1 MELIV
6 DSADLEVVKEF
17 DSLLEVSGVTT
28 NPSIIIKSGKSPE
41 RAIDDILGYL
51 RPDQKF
57 FAQVVRTDF
66 EGIMEE
72 ARAIC
77 ALRPENTY
85 AKIPV
90 TRAGLRAIKEAK
102 REGLSVLATGIHSAE
117 QGFLAAMS
125 GADYLAPYVNR
136 MCNYGDGV
144 GRVIDL
150 IDMVTVNG
158 LDARVMGAS
167 FHNVEEVHE
176 LIRAGIHALTL
187 PPNIL
192 SLMVEHPGTERAV
205 EEFSAGWRSAYG
217 RDQLFEG

>member
-6 DSADLEVVKEF
+6 DSADLEAVREI
-17 DSLLEVSGVTT
+17 DSLLTVSGVTT
-28 NPSIIIKSGKSPE
+28 NPSIIIKSGKDPE
-41 RAIDDILGYL
+41 RAIGDLLAYL

-72 ARAIC
+72 ARAIN

-90 TRAGLRAIKEAK
+90 TRAGLRAIKAAK
-102 REGLSVLATGIHSAE
+102 QEGLNVLATSIHTAE
-117 QGFLAAMS
+117 QGFLAAMN

-144 GRVIDL
+144 GRVLDL
-150 IDMVTVNG
+150 IEMLAASG
-158 LDARVMGAS
+158 LESKVMGAS

-176 LIRAGIHALTL
+176 LLRAGVDAVTV
-187 PPNIL
+187 PPNVIE
-192 SLMVEHPGTERAV
+192 LMMDHPGTKKAV
-205 EEFSAGWRSAYG
+205 DEFSAGWQATYG
-217 RDQLFEG
+217 RDHLFA

>member
-6 DSADLEVVKEF
+6 DSADLAAVKEI
-17 DSLLEVSGVTT
+17 DSLLTVSGVTT
-28 NPSIIIKSGKSPE
+28 NPSIVIKSGKSPE
-41 RAIDDILGYL
+41 QAIGDILAYL

-72 ARAIC
+72 ARAIN

-90 TRAGLRAIKEAK
+90 TREGMRAIKAAK
-102 REGLSVLATGIHSAE
+102 QEGLNVLATGIHSAD
-117 QGFLAAMS
+117 QGFLAAMN

-144 GRVIDL
+144 ERVIDL
-150 IDMVTVNG
+150 IEMVTVNG
-158 LDARVMGAS
+158 LDAKVMGAS

-187 PPNIL
+187 PPNIV
-192 SLMVEHPGTERAV
+192 SLMMGHPGTEKAV
-205 EEFSAGWRSAYG
+205 EEFSANWHAAYG
-217 RDQLFEG
+217 RDCLFG

>member
-117 QGFLAAMS
+117 RSHGGLLRLNLRQIGHGGLHLRHDLCLHVAHVGHSGHLRDRAHHCAHLLQSRLLRRPGNLLRALGFHLLVCHVRYVLRFSIHFILRRRPQAA
-125 GADYLAPYVNR
+125 
-136 MCNYGDGV
+136 
-144 GRVIDL
+144 
-150 IDMVTVNG
+150 
-158 LDARVMGAS
+158 AR
-167 FHNVEEVHE
+167 
-176 LIRAGIHALTL
+176 
-187 PPNIL
+187 
-192 SLMVEHPGTERAV
+192 
-205 EEFSAGWRSAYG
+205 RSP
-217 RDQLFEG
+217 

>member
-1 MELIV
+1 
-6 DSADLEVVKEF
+6 
-17 DSLLEVSGVTT
+17 
-28 NPSIIIKSGKSPE
+28 
-41 RAIDDILGYL
+41 
-51 RPDQKF
+51 
-57 FAQVVRTDF
+57 
-66 EGIMEE
+66 
-72 ARAIC
+72 
-77 ALRPENTY
+77 
-85 AKIPV
+85 
-90 TRAGLRAIKEAK
+90 
-102 REGLSVLATGIHSAE
+102 
-117 QGFLAAMS
+117 
-125 GADYLAPYVNR
+125 